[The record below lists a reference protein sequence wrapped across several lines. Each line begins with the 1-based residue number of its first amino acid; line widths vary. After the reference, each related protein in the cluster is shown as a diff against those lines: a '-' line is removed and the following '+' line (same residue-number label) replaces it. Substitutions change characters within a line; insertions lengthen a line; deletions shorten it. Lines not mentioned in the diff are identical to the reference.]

1 MRSSFTAGHMEYTPK
16 AHEVVTSN
24 LADLFSSYMEQA
36 RATLARTVA
45 TILSPSYVV
54 SDYRASS
61 VRNEESELI
70 AQYRWY
76 ITRIE
81 AYDDLKQN
89 YAAQQCEATLPAILI
104 HPSDEEA
111 QKGYVKES
119 ATEKGQKRSSAC
131 SLAASGSGKQMKCES
146 CESCSCGI
154 MPAPKVSM
162 IQEEGVEFHYH
173 TGVDGVL
180 EYTAIVPGMEF
191 KERVKFMKKHK
202 DLFPEVPSRIMK
214 SMGRW

>member
-1 MRSSFTAGHMEYTPK
+1 
-16 AHEVVTSN
+16 
-24 LADLFSSYMEQA
+24 
-36 RATLARTVA
+36 
-45 TILSPSYVV
+45 
-54 SDYRASS
+54 
-61 VRNEESELI
+61 
-70 AQYRWY
+70 
-76 ITRIE
+76 
-81 AYDDLKQN
+81 
-89 YAAQQCEATLPAILI
+89 
-104 HPSDEEA
+104 
-111 QKGYVKES
+111 
-119 ATEKGQKRSSAC
+119 
-131 SLAASGSGKQMKCES
+131 MKCES

>member
-1 MRSSFTAGHMEYTPK
+1 MEYTPK
-16 AHEVVTSN
+16 AHEVATSN

-111 QKGYVKES
+111 Q
-119 ATEKGQKRSSAC
+119 
-131 SLAASGSGKQMKCES
+131 
-146 CESCSCGI
+146 
-154 MPAPKVSM
+154 
-162 IQEEGVEFHYH
+162 
-173 TGVDGVL
+173 
-180 EYTAIVPGMEF
+180 
-191 KERVKFMKKHK
+191 
-202 DLFPEVPSRIMK
+202 
-214 SMGRW
+214 